1 MAELKH
7 EHERILETVGD
18 LIDYLETLG
27 RDRVLIYDSDGN
39 TDVVT
44 TNDILLW
51 DPKNFKDSPVAL
63 MDRIWMD

>member
-1 MAELKH
+1 MTKSEP
-7 EHERILETVGD
+7 ERILETVGD
-18 LIDYLETLG
+18 LIDYLEALG

-51 DPKNFKDSPVAL
+51 DPENKDSPVAL
-63 MDRIWMD
+63 VDRMEE